1 MIRNSFILTFILL
14 VIPFMLIS
22 QNKNRNIQVTY
33 DIYFNLG
40 APIKKT
46 GVLVSNGSTSFFRQ
60 GFNLDEDDNLSKD
73 EFGNFRIDTQKN
85 NLDIHTSGDS
95 LNTLIYLGN
104 DLYKVKENLPKIEW
118 ELNNGQE
125 KNINGFKALQAT
137 GEFRG
142 RDYIAWYTPEIP
154 IRTGPWKFS
163 GLPGLILEISDKSK
177 QFQWF
182 VKEINYPY
190 NQKVNSFIST
200 KEDLK
205 EVSIKQ
211 YVGIFEEYLDE
222 RQRRQASRAPKGSKL
237 VSSKISRGI
246 ELIYEWEKE

>member
-1 MIRNSFILTFILL
+1 M
-14 VIPFMLIS
+14 
-22 QNKNRNIQVTY
+22 
-33 DIYFNLG
+33 
-40 APIKKT
+40 
-46 GVLVSNGSTSFFRQ
+46 
-60 GFNLDEDDNLSKD
+60 
-73 EFGNFRIDTQKN
+73 
-85 NLDIHTSGDS
+85 
-95 LNTLIYLGN
+95 GN

-190 NQKVNSFIST
+190 NQKVN
-200 KEDLK
+200 
-205 EVSIKQ
+205 
-211 YVGIFEEYLDE
+211 
-222 RQRRQASRAPKGSKL
+222 
-237 VSSKISRGI
+237 
-246 ELIYEWEKE
+246 